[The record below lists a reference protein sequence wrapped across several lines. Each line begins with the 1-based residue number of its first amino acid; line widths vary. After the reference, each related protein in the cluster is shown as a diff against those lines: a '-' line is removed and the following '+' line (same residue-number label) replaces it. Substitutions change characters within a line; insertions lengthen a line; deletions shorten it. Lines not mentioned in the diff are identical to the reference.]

1 MNIKLLY
8 HLFGCTISYLVRL
21 NLFTLFEFLQV
32 FAAEYSLICK
42 IFEYKKPYICFM
54 DGVTMGFGIGLSG
67 HGRYR
72 IITEVLLLSTRNG
85 FLLQF
90 NFCSVI

>member
-1 MNIKLLY
+1 MVEMFDCVNFLIDCFSIVFVGLGLK
-8 HLFGCTISYLVRL
+8 F
-21 NLFTLFEFLQV
+21 FFLQV

-42 IFEYKKPYICFM
+42 ISDYKKPYISFM

-72 IITEVLLLSTRNG
+72 IITEVVCLSR
-85 FLLQF
+85 
-90 NFCSVI
+90 